1 MTGSYELGS
10 SLHVLSTQSQQSLQQ
25 ARFEPACSAGPPI
38 SEQHATSKFPL
49 LAPALQGLVR
59 FSHMISMEYFA
70 DILACLL
77 GLIRAPGLPLR
88 LRLSC
93 LLCASDIHK

>member
-1 MTGSYELGS
+1 MLP
-10 SLHVLSTQSQQSLQQ
+10 TQCQQSLRR
-25 ARFEPACSAGPPI
+25 ARPSPACRTGPPI
-38 SEQHATSKFPL
+38 NEQHAASKFPL
-49 LAPALQGLVR
+49 LAPALQGLVH

-70 DILACLL
+70 DILDCLL